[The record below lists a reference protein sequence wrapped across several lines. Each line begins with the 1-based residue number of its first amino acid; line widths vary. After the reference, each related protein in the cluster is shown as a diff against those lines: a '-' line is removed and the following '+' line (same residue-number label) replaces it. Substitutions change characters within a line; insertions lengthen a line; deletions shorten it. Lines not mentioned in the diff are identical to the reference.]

1 MAAIKFNPGKPS
13 GVGVETATG
22 KRWITQ
28 GAWKFD
34 SVTKELLPGQVP
46 EQSLAPPQA
55 PSWMG
60 GGIETPDLPEGVTDP
75 GAAPRDPVTK
85 DLFDITVSP
94 QEKNLPGK
102 KDPVDSHP
110 EVAPA
115 ALPAAGPVPGK
126 KLSRKG

>member
-1 MAAIKFNPGKPS
+1 M
-13 GVGVETATG
+13 
-22 KRWITQ
+22 
-28 GAWKFD
+28 
-34 SVTKELLPGQVP
+34 
-46 EQSLAPPQA
+46 
-55 PSWMG
+55 
-60 GGIETPDLPEGVTDP
+60 GGIEVPFLPEGVTDP

-126 KLSRKG
+126 KPSRKG